1 MIFICL
7 ITVNILVSAIT
18 ATVDNITYSLIATE
32 VVIAVTFI
40 TAIIYMLSVIAVY
53 MLIAVIAFAV
63 DTFIVAAV

>member
-7 ITVNILVSAIT
+7 IAVNILVSAIT